1 MLLDIVSSYSISC
14 QYKDILV
21 EFKIK
26 INVILLTTNG
36 AQPRNARS
44 RGIHGKRGHRHLG
57 MLMMM
62 PMPGMMVEKH
72 SSVRL
77 KVADIKGRLISELK
91 INSTDNKQG
100 TAGW

>member
-1 MLLDIVSSYSISC
+1 M
-14 QYKDILV
+14 V

-26 INVILLTTNG
+26 VNVILLTTNG

-62 PMPGMMVEKH
+62 MPMPEMMVEKH

-77 KVADIKGRLISELK
+77 KVADIKGGLISELK